1 MTWNVFAFFA
11 LPAMLL
17 ALCGA
22 VFALKKRTGHS
33 LPALWLTAGAVAVYA
48 CFVAGL
54 WLSLERPPLRTL
66 GETRL
71 WY

>member
-17 ALCGA
+17 AFSGA

-48 CFVAGL
+48 CWRGC
-54 WLSLERPPLRTL
+54 
-66 GETRL
+66 G
-71 WY
+71 